1 MDAALVILDGWGLD
15 GPGRNAVSA
24 ADTPTFDR
32 FLATGASG
40 TLDVSGRRVG
50 LPDGQM
56 GNSEVGHLNIGA
68 GRVVT
73 QPLARIHDA
82 IDDGSFFENDALRG
96 AVDHVRATG
105 GRLHLL
111 GLVSDGGVHS
121 HQRHLHALIELAAR
135 HDVDHIA
142 IGGHG
147 DDPSGLL
154 ERLLGTVATTV
165 VAEAP
170 ITVTVVRE
178 RADVGVEDGDGD
190 SAGGSANAGGG
201 TDADGDH

>member
-1 MDAALVILDGWGLD
+1 MEPTHVLVPLDGSPLSED
-15 GPGRNAVSA
+15 ALAYALS
-24 ADTPTFDR
+24 TFECPV
-32 FLATGASG
+32 T
-40 TLDVSGRRVG
+40 V
-50 LPDGQM
+50 
-56 GNSEVGHLNIGA
+56 LN
-68 GRVVT
+68 VVT
-73 QPLARIHDA
+73 PLDA
-82 IDDGSFFENDALRG
+82 GMSE
-96 AVDHVRATG
+96 
-105 GRLHLL
+105 
-111 GLVSDGGVHS
+111 GGVLELDDE
-121 HQRHLHALIELAAR
+121 RMEPARRRADRLIERARSQAAEDREIERAVEAGDPAETILSYAAR

-178 RADVGVEDGDGD
+178 RADIGVEDGDGD
-190 SAGGSANAGGG
+190 SAGGDANAGGG